1 MKREE
6 KKDGYLVAFNTKL
19 EKPDS
24 IGFKELE
31 IALWVGLRAQVSS
44 QIRKNL
50 KSAISKVWYIV
61 YKMSWMWKELLHDW
75 AETESLEK
83 GEVSWIRESRPEY
96 TVIDHGEVERRN

>member
-31 IALWVGLRAQVSS
+31 IALWVGLRAQV
-44 QIRKNL
+44 
-50 KSAISKVWYIV
+50 Y
-61 YKMSWMWKELLHDW
+61 D
-75 AETESLEK
+75 
-83 GEVSWIRESRPEY
+83 
-96 TVIDHGEVERRN
+96 